1 LKIRSML
8 VAAVAV
14 VSSFALLAPAAHA
27 SGSACYSV
35 HIQVNDQVVDQA
47 GCQELP

>member
-1 LKIRSML
+1 LKIRSSI

-14 VSSFALLAPAAHA
+14 ISSLGLLAPAAHA
-27 SGSACYSV
+27 GGSVCYSATV
-35 HIQVNDQVVDQA
+35 TVNGETTSQA